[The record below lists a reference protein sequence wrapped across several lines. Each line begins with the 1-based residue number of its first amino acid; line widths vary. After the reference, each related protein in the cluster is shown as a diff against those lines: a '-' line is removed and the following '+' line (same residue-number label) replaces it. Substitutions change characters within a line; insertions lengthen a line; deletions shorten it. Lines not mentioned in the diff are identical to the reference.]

1 MVFQYFLGVLQG
13 RIILV
18 LNSLNPIIVKMT
30 SDFPKVIFFDTLHT
44 VYVADTEKNVSIC
57 VGRSGIWS
65 D

>member
-30 SDFPKVIFFDTLHT
+30 SDFPKVIFFIHSIHL
-44 VYVADTEKNVSIC
+44 YVSDTEKNVSIC
-57 VGRSGIWS
+57 VGRSGI
-65 D
+65 